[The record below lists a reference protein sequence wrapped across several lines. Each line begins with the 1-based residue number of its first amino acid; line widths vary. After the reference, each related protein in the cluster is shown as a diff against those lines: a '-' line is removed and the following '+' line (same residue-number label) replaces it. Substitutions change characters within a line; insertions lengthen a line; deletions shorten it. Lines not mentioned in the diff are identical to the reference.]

1 MYIKIIILG
10 IGLLFLFRVL
20 SFLNK
25 RITLSA
31 ELHHYL
37 TIILPIAELLSWFGF
52 AIWSIRIMYESEAY
66 AILITVSVVILLLII
81 PSWFLIRDF
90 IFGVFLVFQRKIE
103 LDTRIEIGKIS
114 GKIVKIGYFTFD
126 IKSKDGNIDTIPYSK
141 IRSEVITKS
150 GENINLEK
158 ELVRFSFPATSN
170 IDETLEQLKITL
182 LNSPWVAASQQPII
196 KNVILEN
203 DKHIVEVYVYLLKKD
218 YIEKIRDF
226 VRTNYNT

>member
-1 MYIKIIILG
+1 
-10 IGLLFLFRVL
+10 
-20 SFLNK
+20 
-25 RITLSA
+25 
-31 ELHHYL
+31 
-37 TIILPIAELLSWFGF
+37 
-52 AIWSIRIMYESEAY
+52 MYESEAY